1 MLSKKLK
8 KLQILLRAFLF
19 NQIFKK
25 KSAYLRM
32 HQETS
37 DSAGSLGKKVVEKE
51 ETTKHITSRNISSF

>member
-37 DSAGSLGKKVVEKE
+37 DSAGSLGKKVVEK
-51 ETTKHITSRNISSF
+51 